1 MTTAPDPNSADLVG
15 MWMLNEL
22 TGTVAYDVGENQID
36 GTLIGD
42 PVRTFI
48 LSEISDTLQ
57 ASENST
63 TLTGLANYSEYAY
76 SIAAADTAENISEPS
91 DYVVSIPYQS
101 SNNQS
106 ILLEDNVGY
115 VSAGNGLDFSGSF
128 SLSAW
133 VKVENFV
140 STVISNIESETGDGY
155 ALIFERAGQFY
166 EGEEDG
172 FYFQVNEESGGGV
185 TTFAPAPADE
195 WVHVAAV
202 FHSNESES
210 SLSLYVNGSLSN
222 TVTTNITQHGSIN
235 TSFVLG
241 NISVSGNTGLTG
253 NLDEVS
259 VWNSALNEEQI
270 ADIMFRTIDLDG
282 IENLAGY
289 WRFEDSS
296 ESIAIDLSGKGN
308 HGTLYRTSWSDD
320 VIQFVPRAT
329 LFTEDLI
336 TNKLSVP
343 IQVSFSVEITGFEL
357 DDIVVNNG
365 EAVNLS
371 GSEKD
376 FYFEINPE
384 NNGVVTVVIPSNV
397 VQNENGDF
405 NLSSDTLSFLFDDT
419 RPEVLISSSIASPTK
434 QTPIPFNITF
444 SEPVLGFDESD
455 LNLSAGI
462 ISYFSGGELYSL
474 SFEGENEYLEVPY
487 SASMDIVGDNP
498 FTFSAYVN
506 LSSETERVNLF
517 RTGIDGDPENSIYFY
532 LNSDELYVTW
542 EYGGGTNYNFTP
554 ADDTPINQWV
564 YLTIVWDG
572 STMSIFKNENM
583 IAQDTPPSGPGDT
596 ANRSYLIGGG
606 YGKIRNVSYWSIPLA
621 LDQIQSNMNN
631 LILGD
636 EVGLVGYWN
645 FEEGSGSTSGDLSGN
660 SNDATIVGST
670 WVDESAQLESNQ
682 FALNVSMFEDG
693 IIDLSILDGAVTDHA
708 GNNNLASSPYR
719 IVYNGIA
726 PEIPQGLV
734 AIAQDEQATLTW
746 SENIEQDLQEYLVYG
761 EVEGHSLK
769 LDGIDDNI
777 IVADSDILDIG
788 ENDFSIH
795 FNIKS
800 NGGSG
805 FVLEKKPQVEQDGN
819 EYPGY
824 FFVELSQSG
833 TIVVEITDGYSGAG
847 DYSLFQGNTILNN
860 DEWHSVAI
868 TFDRDGLGSIY
879 VNGNLDN
886 TGDISNHSGSPEN
899 DEPLRIG
906 HGRGNANPFDG
917 YLDNI
922 SFWSQVLDANDI
934 QSLSNS
940 FPDVSQSDLIGYW
953 NFDEGEGLVLND
965 LSGNENHGLI
975 SGAIWS
981 DDQSSAYPIPM
992 QIISSV
998 DASLNTTLIDNLTNF
1013 NQYKF
1018 KLSAR
1023 DTVGN
1028 ESGLTDPVQVTPFGF
1043 TNESSLVFDGDNDFV
1058 DPQALFPDVTNT
1070 FTMSFWAKPGLE
1082 HEIDAQSTAEYQ
1094 EPLDK
1099 DTQFSQFTRAMP
1111 MVQDMQVQGSLL
1123 D

>member
-1 MTTAPDPNSADLVG
+1 M
-15 MWMLNEL
+15 
-22 TGTVAYDVGENQID
+22 
-36 GTLIGD
+36 
-42 PVRTFI
+42 
-48 LSEISDTLQ
+48 
-57 ASENST
+57 
-63 TLTGLANYSEYAY
+63 
-76 SIAAADTAENISEPS
+76 
-91 DYVVSIPYQS
+91 
-101 SNNQS
+101 
-106 ILLEDNVGY
+106 
-115 VSAGNGLDFSGSF
+115 
-128 SLSAW
+128 
-133 VKVENFV
+133 KV
-140 STVISNIESETGDGY
+140 
-155 ALIFERAGQFY
+155 L
-166 EGEEDG
+166 
-172 FYFQVNEESGGGV
+172 
-185 TTFAPAPADE
+185 
-195 WVHVAAV
+195 
-202 FHSNESES
+202 
-210 SLSLYVNGSLSN
+210 
-222 TVTTNITQHGSIN
+222 
-235 TSFVLG
+235 
-241 NISVSGNTGLTG
+241 
-253 NLDEVS
+253 
-259 VWNSALNEEQI
+259 
-270 ADIMFRTIDLDG
+270 
-282 IENLAGY
+282 
-289 WRFEDSS
+289 
-296 ESIAIDLSGKGN
+296 K
-308 HGTLYRTSWSDD
+308 
-320 VIQFVPRAT
+320 
-329 LFTEDLI
+329 
-336 TNKLSVP
+336 
-343 IQVSFSVEITGFEL
+343 
-357 DDIVVNNG
+357 
-365 EAVNLS
+365 
-371 GSEKD
+371 
-376 FYFEINPE
+376 
-384 NNGVVTVVIPSNV
+384 
-397 VQNENGDF
+397 
-405 NLSSDTLSFLFDDT
+405 
-419 RPEVLISSSIASPTK
+419 
-434 QTPIPFNITF
+434 
-444 SEPVLGFDESD
+444 
-455 LNLSAGI
+455 
-462 ISYFSGGELYSL
+462 
-474 SFEGENEYLEVPY
+474 
-487 SASMDIVGDNP
+487 
-498 FTFSAYVN
+498 
-506 LSSETERVNLF
+506 
-517 RTGIDGDPENSIYFY
+517 
-532 LNSDELYVTW
+532 
-542 EYGGGTNYNFTP
+542 
-554 ADDTPINQWV
+554 
-564 YLTIVWDG
+564 
-572 STMSIFKNENM
+572 
-583 IAQDTPPSGPGDT
+583 
-596 ANRSYLIGGG
+596 
-606 YGKIRNVSYWSIPLA
+606 
-621 LDQIQSNMNN
+621 
-631 LILGD
+631 
-636 EVGLVGYWN
+636 
-645 FEEGSGSTSGDLSGN
+645 
-660 SNDATIVGST
+660 
-670 WVDESAQLESNQ
+670 LESNQ

-734 AIAQDEQATLTW
+734 AIAQDEQATLAW

-805 FVLEKKPQVEQDGN
+805 FVLEKKPVEQDGN

-1028 ESGLTDPVQVTPFGF
+1028 ESGLTDVQFR
-1043 TNESSLVFDGDNDFV
+1043 L
-1058 DPQALFPDVTNT
+1058 
-1070 FTMSFWAKPGLE
+1070 
-1082 HEIDAQSTAEYQ
+1082 H
-1094 EPLDK
+1094 
-1099 DTQFSQFTRAMP
+1099 
-1111 MVQDMQVQGSLL
+1111 LL
-1123 D
+1123 DLQTNHHLFSMVTMILLTLRHFPRCNQYVYNVFLGQARTRTRD